1 MINFKEIFV
10 AWKTAARPT
19 PFQSKVAKD
28 RLDVCIKCPFKKE
41 IFEKKQWS
49 AVCGKCGCPLKAK
62 IFSQEISPCPMGYWD
77 EPDKKNSIHFK
88 LKDKKTF
95 L

>member
-10 AWKTAARPT
+10 AWKTAVRPT
-19 PFQSKVAKD
+19 PSQSKVAED
-28 RLDVCIKCPFKKE
+28 RLEVCIKCPFKKD

-62 IFSQEISPCPMGYWD
+62 IFSQEINPCPMGYWMEVD
-77 EPDKKNSIHFK
+77 NLNGIKYT
-88 LKDKKTF
+88 LKDKKSF